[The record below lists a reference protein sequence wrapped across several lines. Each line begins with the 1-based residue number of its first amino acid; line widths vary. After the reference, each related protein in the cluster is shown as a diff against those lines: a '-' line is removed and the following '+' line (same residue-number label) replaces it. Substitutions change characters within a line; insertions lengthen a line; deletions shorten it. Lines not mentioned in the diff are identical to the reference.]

1 MHIWLYRLSEL
12 VLYLIHNKVDL
23 TLCSLRCFIEGET
36 ILLLQLQQNIIFLIG
51 RNHLV
56 FGMKW
61 NDLKENN
68 AHLSGV
74 MTATKGGFEK
84 ISLPALI
91 LKCLY
96 LALLHSI
103 TWKMLRR
110 EKGRGEQQG

>member
-1 MHIWLYRLSEL
+1 
-12 VLYLIHNKVDL
+12 
-23 TLCSLRCFIEGET
+23 
-36 ILLLQLQQNIIFLIG
+36 
-51 RNHLV
+51 
-56 FGMKW
+56 MKG

-74 MTATKGGFEK
+74 MTATEGGFVK